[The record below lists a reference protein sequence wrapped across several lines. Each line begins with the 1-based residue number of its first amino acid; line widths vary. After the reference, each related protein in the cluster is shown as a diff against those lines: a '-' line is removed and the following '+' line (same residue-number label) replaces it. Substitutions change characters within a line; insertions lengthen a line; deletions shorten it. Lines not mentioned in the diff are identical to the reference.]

1 MKGGRSGP
9 GAPPVAEGLWRAPP
23 AIESLDVIA
32 ELNVRPSHRVTWN
45 ASLGLPAVRELSSV
59 DAVK

>member
-1 MKGGRSGP
+1 MSGLAR
-9 GAPPVAEGLWRAPP
+9 APVHHQLAGGLWRAPP